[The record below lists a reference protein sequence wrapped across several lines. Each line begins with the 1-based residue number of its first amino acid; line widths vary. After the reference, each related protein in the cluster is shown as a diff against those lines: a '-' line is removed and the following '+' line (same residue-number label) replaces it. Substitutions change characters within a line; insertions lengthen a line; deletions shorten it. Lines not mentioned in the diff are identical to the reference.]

1 MSEGV
6 GVDMGTPDATPI
18 SSEGVILPKRVR
30 FTVEVDK
37 AGALKAARGF
47 SAMGEQGIADRICQ
61 TAGIPVVR
69 ANVFEKFP
77 KITGGAIALVAVGA
91 TWGGIKLYTR
101 WRNKRAMPAV
111 TADGKIIPLP
121 IRATK

>member
-1 MSEGV
+1 
-6 GVDMGTPDATPI
+6 MGTPNAAPI
-18 SSEGVILPKRVR
+18 SSEGVILPARVR

-37 AGALKAARGF
+37 AGAMKAARGF

-61 TAGIPVVR
+61 TAGVPVVK
-69 ANVFEKFP
+69 ANIFEKHP
-77 KITGGAIALVAVGA
+77 AISASVLTLVAVGA
-91 TWGGIKLYTR
+91 AWGGLKLYTR

-111 TADGKIIPLP
+111 TSEGKIIPMP